1 MVEQLYL
8 HVIHQMKLL
17 RQRQKKAHIMEIQL
31 NGGTIEDKVQWAR
44 EHLEKP
50 VPVNNVFAR
59 DEMIDVIGVTK
70 GKGYK
75 GTFSHATHIYLCVLL
90 EIPSIRSS
98 IAMEPCL
105 RASFYFP
112 FPLYPR
118 SMLLENYT

>member
-1 MVEQLYL
+1 
-8 HVIHQMKLL
+8 MKLL

-50 VPVNNVFAR
+50 VPVSNVFAR

-75 GTFSHATHIYLCVLL
+75 GTSFHIRHTICVLL
-90 EIPSIRSS
+90 KTPHCHGT
-98 IAMEPCL
+98 ALATFLLPLFL
-105 RASFYFP
+105 REACC
-112 FPLYPR
+112 
-118 SMLLENYT
+118 

>member
-1 MVEQLYL
+1 
-8 HVIHQMKLL
+8 MKLL

-50 VPVNNVFAR
+50 VPISSVFTA

-75 GTFSHATHIYLCVLL
+75 GTFSYTYMFVCVVCPSPPIALELLFSFPLCPAPNTHIWK
-90 EIPSIRSS
+90 
-98 IAMEPCL
+98 
-105 RASFYFP
+105 
-112 FPLYPR
+112 
-118 SMLLENYT
+118 SMLLWKST